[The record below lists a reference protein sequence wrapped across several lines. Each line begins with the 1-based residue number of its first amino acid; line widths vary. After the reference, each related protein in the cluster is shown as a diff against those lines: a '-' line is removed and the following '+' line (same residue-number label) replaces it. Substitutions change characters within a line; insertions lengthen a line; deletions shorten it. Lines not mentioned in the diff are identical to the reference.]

1 MLKILLLFFANFIS
15 CSTGTIVLNTKR
27 NANGVCI
34 ESVQAWDNTDLNLI
48 EIQFKK
54 KWWNSPVLEQVDVD
68 FFLEVDNEQNIA
80 INWTQRVKNQEN
92 INFSSQL
99 GRLELCNSNGE
110 NFKVNIFLGIQK
122 LNSLILRL
130 MK

>member
-1 MLKILLLFFANFIS
+1 MFNKILLLCFANFIS

-27 NANGVCI
+27 NANGDCK
-34 ESVQAWDNTDLNLI
+34 ESVQAWDNTDLNSI

-54 KWWNSPVLEQVDVD
+54 KWWNSHDLEQVDVN
-68 FFLEVDNEQNIA
+68 FFLEVYNEQNKVITV
-80 INWTQRVKNQEN
+80 NWTQSVKNQEK

-110 NFKVNIFLGIQK
+110 NFKVNIFLGIQN
-122 LNSLILRL
+122 L
-130 MK
+130 